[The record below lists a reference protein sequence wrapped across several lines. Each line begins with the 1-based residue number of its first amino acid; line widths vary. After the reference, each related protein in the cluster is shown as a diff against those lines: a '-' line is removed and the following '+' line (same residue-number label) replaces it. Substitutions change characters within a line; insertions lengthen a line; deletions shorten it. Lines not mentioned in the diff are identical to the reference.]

1 MSINH
6 QSAPD
11 AFLVE
16 KRYSVATE
24 GDALAIVEAVRAAWE
39 ASLPSVPFDLEK
51 TWSDLGI
58 DSLKALEFVLRL
70 ERALDVRVGFDV
82 MTPECTPS
90 DLARLLAHNV
100 PSHETVG
107 LRVRVFLVPG
117 IGGDEPRLAQF
128 RKALHRE
135 VSFETLELPDIGC
148 SMNLLTDI
156 AATADRL
163 AEQIISLQPDD
174 AILLAGY
181 SYGSIVAQETARQL
195 EVRGRRVA
203 FLALLDGQL
212 SPTTPAKNLTTTSFA
227 KVTIGQL
234 TAITRALGKTKRRF
248 KSAINTSENWR
259 SFSDNL
265 IFYLLTRMNALER
278 ASLFLLNAEQ
288 RHDWIWTADRRR
300 WLITRARS
308 WAVMRWRPNVSNVPT
323 LLLVSDEPAS
333 NASVNGWRRACP
345 HLRIVLVHSEH
356 EQIFESEPMAIVVPA
371 FLEGLAAARL
381 NTRSRHEPA

>member
-6 QSAPD
+6 QSALD
-11 AFLVE
+11 SFLVE
-16 KRYSVATE
+16 KRYPVATE
-24 GDALAIVEAVRAAWE
+24 GDALAIIEAVRAAWK
-39 ASLPSVPFDLEK
+39 ACLPSIPFDLEK

-70 ERALDVRVGFDV
+70 ERALDVQVGFDV

-100 PSHETVG
+100 PSHGTVG
-107 LRVRVFLVPG
+107 LRARVFLVPG
-117 IGGDEPRLAQF
+117 IGGDEPRLAHF

-148 SMNLLTDI
+148 SMNLVTDI

-163 AEQIISLQPDD
+163 AEQILSLKPDD

-181 SYGSIVAQETARQL
+181 SYGGIVAQEIARQL

-212 SPTTPAKNLTTTSFA
+212 SPTTRPENPTRYPHRSIAT
-227 KVTIGQL
+227 VTIGQVI
-234 TAITRALGKTKRRF
+234 AITRALGKTKRRF

-259 SFSDNL
+259 AFSDRL
-265 IFYLLTRMNALER
+265 IFYLLSRMNALER
-278 ASLFLLNAEQ
+278 ARRFLLNAEQ

-300 WLITRARS
+300 WLLTRARS
-308 WAVMRWRPNVSNVPT
+308 WAVMRWRPNVSNVPA
-323 LLLVSDEPAS
+323 LLLVSNDRAS
-333 NASVNGWRRACP
+333 NASVKGWQRACP
-345 HLRIVLVHSEH
+345 HLRIVPVHSEH

-381 NTRSRHEPA
+381 DTRVTA

>member
-1 MSINH
+1 M
-6 QSAPD
+6 
-11 AFLVE
+11 E

-100 PSHETVG
+100 PSHGTVG
-107 LRVRVFLVPG
+107 LRARVFLVPG

-148 SMNLLTDI
+148 SMNLATDI

-181 SYGSIVAQETARQL
+181 SYGGIVAQEIARQL

-212 SPTTPAKNLTTTSFA
+212 SPTTRAENPTRYAHRTIAT
-227 KVTIGQL
+227 VTIGQVM
-234 TAITRALGKTKRRF
+234 AITRALGKTKRRF

-259 SFSDNL
+259 SFSEN
-265 IFYLLTRMNALER
+265 
-278 ASLFLLNAEQ
+278 
-288 RHDWIWTADRRR
+288 
-300 WLITRARS
+300 
-308 WAVMRWRPNVSNVPT
+308 
-323 LLLVSDEPAS
+323 
-333 NASVNGWRRACP
+333 
-345 HLRIVLVHSEH
+345 
-356 EQIFESEPMAIVVPA
+356 
-371 FLEGLAAARL
+371 
-381 NTRSRHEPA
+381 

>member
-1 MSINH
+1 MSIN

-11 AFLVE
+11 SFLVE
-16 KRYSVATE
+16 KRYSVATD
-24 GDALAIVEAVRAAWE
+24 GDALAIIEAVKAAWE

-90 DLARLLAHNV
+90 DLARLLAHNA
-100 PSHETVG
+100 PSHGTVG
-107 LRVRVFLVPG
+107 LRARVFLIPG

-148 SMNLLTDI
+148 SMTLVTDI

-163 AEQIISLQPDD
+163 AEQIISLQPGD

-181 SYGSIVAQETARQL
+181 SYGGIVAQEIARQL

-203 FLALLDGQL
+203 YLALLDGQL
-212 SPTTPAKNLTTTSFA
+212 SPTRRAENPTKYAHRSIAT
-227 KVTIGQL
+227 VTIGQVM
-234 TAITRALGKTKRRF
+234 AITRALGKTKHRF

-259 SFSDNL
+259 SFSDRL
-265 IFYLLTRMNALER
+265 IFYLLSRMNALER
-278 ASLFLLNAEQ
+278 ARLFLLNAEQ

-300 WLITRARS
+300 WLLTRARS
-308 WAVMRWRPNVSNVPT
+308 WAVMRWRPNVSDVPA
-323 LLLVSDEPAS
+323 LLLVSNDRAS
-333 NASVNGWRRACP
+333 NASVKGWQRACP
-345 HLRIVLVHSEH
+345 HLRIVPVHSEH
-356 EQIFESEPMAIVVPA
+356 EQIFESQPMAIIVPA
-371 FLEGLAAARL
+371 FLEELAAARRD
-381 NTRSRHEPA
+381 TRVTA